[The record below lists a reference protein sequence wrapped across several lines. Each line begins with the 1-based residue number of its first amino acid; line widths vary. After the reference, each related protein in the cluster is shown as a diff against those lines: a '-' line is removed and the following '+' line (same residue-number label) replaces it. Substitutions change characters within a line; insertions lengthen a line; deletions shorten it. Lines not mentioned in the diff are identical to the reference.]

1 MSFFSHSLKM
11 RHHFGIDERMDQK
24 FIKIDFKS
32 QFSIDFSGW
41 NLEVGLTLM
50 TTLWNDI
57 FQVFI
62 TLSVTSSRSINN
74 MDFESPFIHDWKWRT
89 KWVRKAYFLPCIFPK
104 ISIRN
109 QKRGFVNLLV
119 YFSSQKIKRIESAL
133 DRYPQFFGEKLESE
147 LIGYFISKA

>member
-24 FIKIDFKS
+24 FIEIDFKS

-89 KWVRKAYFLPCIFPK
+89 KWVRKAYFYRAYFLRLVSAI
-104 ISIRN
+104 
-109 QKRGFVNLLV
+109 KRGLVNLLV